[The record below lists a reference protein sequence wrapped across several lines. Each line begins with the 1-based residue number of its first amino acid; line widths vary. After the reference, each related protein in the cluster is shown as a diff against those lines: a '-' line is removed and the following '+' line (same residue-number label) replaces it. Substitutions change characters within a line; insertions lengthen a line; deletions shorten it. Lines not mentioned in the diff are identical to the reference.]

1 MIASKKEFKNIILI
15 ILGAF
20 ILAFGSYNFN
30 YQNAITEGGVLGLL
44 LFLKNVFDLS
54 PSITNLIL
62 DLSLFIFG
70 MRFFG
75 KKFLYYSVLC
85 TISFSIFY
93 GILEQSPPIIPSFS
107 EHMLIASLLA
117 GLFVGIGV
125 GLVILG
131 GGAAGGDDVIAL
143 VFAKCTRLEV
153 NHVYLISDLVVLF
166 LSLSYLSSKQI
177 SYSLIAVYTSGKI
190 ISIFHRSLPDTNLMS
205 GLVQ

>member
-1 MIASKKEFKNIILI
+1 MSLICPRVLQTLYSIYHYLFSVWDSSERNFYIILFY
-15 ILGAF
+15 AP
-20 ILAFGSYNFN
+20 Y
-30 YQNAITEGGVLGLL
+30 
-44 LFLKNVFDLS
+44 LFL
-54 PSITNLIL
+54 
-62 DLSLFIFG
+62 
-70 MRFFG
+70 
-75 KKFLYYSVLC
+75 
-85 TISFSIFY
+85 FSIFY

-107 EHMLIASLLA
+107 EHILIASLLA

-153 NHVYLISDLVVLF
+153 NHFYLISDLVVLF
-166 LSLSYLSSKQI
+166 ISLSYLSSKQI